1 MLGLQWVGQSLL
13 AIILV
18 CSLHTRTMSNAALT
32 AASVIVE
39 EIVYSW
45 STPNNTCST
54 VATLIVWPFDLP
66 KSPLQQ

>member
-32 AASVIVE
+32 TASVIVE

-45 STPNNTCST
+45 STPNKYMQYSGNSHYL
-54 VATLIVWPFDLP
+54 AI
-66 KSPLQQ
+66 